1 MIRISNIK
9 LNPMQNEKSL
19 EKKICKL
26 LNVKPYGI
34 ISWEIH
40 KKSIDARR
48 SDSIFVVYTVNV
60 TLKDETKIMK
70 GKKNRNIQVV
80 GKKSYDFQCT
90 YSGDKR
96 PVIVGAGPAGLFCA
110 LVLCQNGA
118 KPLIIERGK
127 RVEDRIGDIDMFWN
141 EGRLDTESNVQFGE
155 GGAGTFSDGKLN
167 TLIKDRGNRGRKV
180 LEEMIKAGAPEEILY
195 YNKPHVGTDRLRQVV
210 VNIRKE
216 IVEAGGEF
224 LFSEK
229 VTDLEFEDGAVKAVV
244 TDKGRYESDTVVLAV
259 GHSARDTFEMLSGKL
274 ELTPKPFSIGV
285 RVEHLQKDI
294 DMSQYGV
301 DREEINL
308 PAADYKLVHHC
319 NGGRNVYTFCMCPG
333 GVVSGA
339 SSEDG
344 GVVTNGMSYY
354 ARDLENSNSAVL
366 VGITPEDFGS
376 DDPLA
381 GMHLQRDLEVKAF
394 KAGGEDYSA
403 PVQLFGDFKD
413 NKLSTEFGSIKAT
426 YKPGTKFANLR
437 EMLPEYVVDALIEGI
452 EAFGSKISCFNKDD
466 VVLTGVETRSSSP
479 VRMVRGDN
487 MEGSIKG
494 VFPIGE
500 GSGYTGGIMSSAM
513 DGIKAAE
520 LILEMLQKVN

>member
-48 SDSIFVVYTVNV
+48 SDNIFVVYTVNV
-60 TLKDETKIMK
+60 TVKDETKIMK

-80 GKKSYDFQCT
+80 GKKSYDFKCPYT
-90 YSGDKR
+90 GDKR

-110 LVLCQNGA
+110 LLLCQNGV

-127 RVEDRIGDIDMFWN
+127 KVEDRIGDIDSFWE
-141 EGRLDTESNVQFGE
+141 EGKLDSESNVQFGE

-167 TLIKDRGNRGRKV
+167 TLVKDRGNRGRKV
-180 LEEMIKAGAPEEILY
+180 LEEMISAGAPEEIGY
-195 YNKPHVGTDRLRQVV
+195 DSKPHVGTDRLRQVV

-216 IVEAGGEF
+216 IEEAGGEF

-229 VTDLEFEDGAVKAVV
+229 LTDLGFIDGKVKSV
-244 TDKGRYESDTVVLAV
+244 TTDRGSYETDCLVLAV
-259 GHSARDTFEMLSGKL
+259 GHSARDTFEMLKGKI
-274 ELTPKPFSIGV
+274 EMIPKPFSIGL
-285 RVEHLQKDI
+285 RIEHLQKDI
-294 DMSQYGV
+294 DLSQYGV
-301 DREEINL
+301 DREENNL

-319 NGGRNVYTFCMCPG
+319 QSGRNVYTFCMCPG
-333 GVVSGA
+333 GVVSA
-339 SSEDG
+339 SSSEEG
-344 GVVTNGMSYY
+344 GLVTNGMSYY
-354 ARDLENSNSAVL
+354 ARDLENANSAVL
-366 VGITPEDFGS
+366 VGISPEDFGS

-381 GMHLQRDLEVKAF
+381 GMYLQRELEAKAF

-403 PVQLFGDFKD
+403 PVQLLGDFK
-413 NKLSTEFGSIKAT
+413 NNEKSTAFGKIQPT

-437 EMLPEYVVDALIEGI
+437 EILPEYVTDSLIEGI
-452 EAFGSKISCFNKDD
+452 DAFGKKINCFNSADA
-466 VVLTGVETRSSSP
+466 VLTGLETRSSCP
-479 VRMVRGDN
+479 VRMVRDDN
-487 MEGSIKG
+487 MQGSIEG
-494 VFPIGE
+494 IYPIGE
-500 GSGYTGGIMSSAM
+500 GSGYAGGIMSSAM

-520 LILEMLQKVN
+520 LILEKLQKLN

>member
-9 LNPMQNEKSL
+9 LNPLQNEKSL

-26 LNVKPYGI
+26 LNIKEYGI

-48 SDSIFVVYTVNV
+48 SDGIFVIYSVNV
-60 TLKDETKIMK
+60 TVKDETKIMK
-70 GKKNRNIQVV
+70 GKKNKNIQIV
-80 GKKSYDFQCT
+80 GKKSYDFECA
-90 YSGDKR
+90 YSGEKR

-110 LVLCQNGA
+110 QLLCQNGV

-127 RVEDRIGDIDMFWN
+127 KVEDRIGDIDKFWK
-141 EGRLDTESNVQFGE
+141 EGQLDTESNVQFGE

-180 LEEMIKAGAPEEILY
+180 LEEMVKAGAPEEIMY

-216 IVEAGGEF
+216 IEKAGGEF

-229 VTDLEFEDGAVKAVV
+229 VTDIEFEDGAVKTVI
-244 TDKGRYESDTVVLAV
+244 TDKSRYESDMVVLAV
-259 GHSARDTFEMLSGKL
+259 GHSSRDTLEMLSGKI
-274 ELTPKPFSIGV
+274 ELTPKPFSIGL
-285 RVEHLQKDI
+285 RIEHLQKDI

-301 DREEINL
+301 DRVENNL

-319 NGGRNVYTFCMCPG
+319 KGGRHVYSFCVCPG
-333 GVVSGA
+333 GVVTGS

-354 ARDLENSNSAVL
+354 ARDLENANSAIL

-381 GMHLQRDLEVKAF
+381 GMHLQRELERKAF
-394 KAGGEDYSA
+394 EAGGSNYKA
-403 PVQLFGDFKD
+403 PVQLFGDLKN
-413 NKLSTEFGSIKAT
+413 NKLSTEFGKIKPS
-426 YKPGTKFANLR
+426 YEPGTKFANLR
-437 EMLPEYVVDALIEGI
+437 EILPEYIVDSIIEGI
-452 EAFGSKISCFNKDD
+452 DAFGAKIKCFNSDD
-466 VVLTGVETRSSSP
+466 AVLTGVETRSSSP
-479 VRMVRGDN
+479 VRMVRDDN
-487 MEGSIKG
+487 MEGSVKG

-513 DGIKAAE
+513 DGVKAAE
-520 LILEMLQKVN
+520 MILEKLQK

>member
-26 LNVKPYGI
+26 LNVKPHEI
-34 ISWEIH
+34 ISWEIYR
-40 KKSIDARR
+40 KSIDARR
-48 SDSIFVVYTVNV
+48 SDSIFVVYAVNV
-60 TLKDETKIMK
+60 TVKDERKVMK
-70 GKKNRNIQVV
+70 GKKNRDIQVA
-80 GKKSYDFQCT
+80 GRKSYDFECA

-110 LVLCQNGA
+110 LLLCRNGA
-118 KPLIIERGK
+118 RPLIIERGK
-127 RVEDRIGDIDMFWN
+127 KVEDRIKDIDRFWN
-141 EGRLDTESNVQFGE
+141 EGKLDAESNVQFGE

-167 TLIKDRGNRGRKV
+167 TLVKDRGNRGRKV
-180 LEEMIKAGAPEEILY
+180 LEEMVKAGAPEEIMY
-195 YNKPHVGTDRLRQVV
+195 DSKPHVGTDRLRQVV

-216 IVEAGGEF
+216 IEEAGGEF
-224 LFSEK
+224 FFSEK
-229 VTDLEFEDGAVKAVV
+229 VTDLEFEDGVVKAVT
-244 TDKGRYESDTVVLAV
+244 TDKGRYESEAVVLAV
-259 GHSARDTFEMLSGKL
+259 GHSARDTFEMLKDKL
-274 ELTPKPFSIGV
+274 ELIQKPFSIGV

-301 DREEINL
+301 DREEYNL

-319 NGGRNVYTFCMCPG
+319 DGGRHVYTFCMCPG
-333 GVVSGA
+333 GVVAGS
-339 SSEDG
+339 SSEEG

-354 ARDLENSNSAVL
+354 ARDLENANSAVL
-366 VGITPEDFGS
+366 VGITPDDFGS

-381 GMHLQRDLEVKAF
+381 GMYLQRELEEKAF

-403 PVQLFGDFKD
+403 PVQLFGDFK
-413 NKLSTEFGSIKAT
+413 NNVVSRAFGSILPT
-426 YKPGTKFANLR
+426 YKPGTKFVNLR
-437 EMLPEYVVDALIEGI
+437 EILPEYVADSLIEGI
-452 EAFGSKISCFNKDD
+452 DAFGSKIGCFNSDD
-466 VVLTGVETRSSSP
+466 AILTGVETRSSSP
-479 VRMVRGDN
+479 VRMVRDDN

-500 GSGYTGGIMSSAM
+500 GAGYAGGIMSSAM

-520 LILEMLQKVN
+520 KILEMLQKFK